1 MSKVLIKK
9 CSIYILS
16 VIFTMIIALSIS
28 KGLIWFKDS
37 NKTNKIIDNLNKE
50 EYKEE
55 IVSTNQELY
64 NPPSNKNDSYWE
76 YQNVPFLQVDF
87 SELIKKNDDTV
98 GWIQVIGTNIDYPIV
113 QSNDNVFYLDH
124 SFDKSYNQA
133 GWIFSD
139 FRNNLDNLNQN
150 TIIYGH
156 ARLDNTMFGS
166 LSKTLDKTW
175 FDNKDH
181 HIIKI
186 STPLHNMIFQIFS
199 IYIIPKESYYITS
212 AFHSDTSFLEF
223 LNIITSRSI
232 IEFKTETN
240 INDRILTLSTC
251 KDNFGNRLV
260 LHAKL
265 IKKETRS

>member
-1 MSKVLIKK
+1 MSKRLIKK

-16 VIFTMIIALSIS
+16 VIFSMVIALSIS
-28 KGLIWFKDS
+28 KSLIWYKD
-37 NKTNKIIDNLNKE
+37 NTETNKIIDNVNRE

-64 NPPSNKNDSYWE
+64 NPPSDRNDSYWD
-76 YQNVPFLQVDF
+76 YQNTPFLQIDF
-87 SELIKKNDDTV
+87 IDLLKQNEDTV
-98 GWIQVIGTNIDYPIV
+98 GWINVTGTNIDYPIV
-113 QSNDNVFYLDH
+113 QSSDNVFYLDH

-166 LSKTLDKTW
+166 LNKILDKTW
-175 FDNKDH
+175 FDNKDN

-186 STPLHNMIFQIFS
+186 STPMHNMIFQIFS
-199 IYIIPKESYYITS
+199 VYIIPKESYYITS
-212 AFHSDTSFLEF
+212 AFPSDVAFLEF
-223 LNIITSRSI
+223 LDVIMDRSM
-232 IEFKTETN
+232 IEFDTSLN
-240 INDRILTLSTC
+240 ISDRILTLSTC
-251 KDNFGNRLV
+251 KDNNGNRLV